1 MRKTPGL
8 IAAAA
13 GVLVIL
19 CVPAVAIAQTQLAAS
34 GMASL
39 APGTIQGLVIDD
51 AGAPIAGAV
60 VSALGSSSAFAVTD
74 RFGRFELRS
83 LTPGPYV
90 VRAHLSGYVASRGQV
105 IRVLPDRES

>member
-19 CVPAVAIAQTQLAAS
+19 CVPSLLLAQVPLSA
-34 GMASL
+34 GPVASL
-39 APGTIQGLVIDD
+39 APGTIQGLVVDES
-51 AGAPIAGAV
+51 GVPIAGAV

-74 RFGRFELRS
+74 RFGHFELRS
-83 LTPGPYV
+83 LQPGP
-90 VRAHLSGYVASRGQV
+90 
-105 IRVLPDRES
+105 

>member
-19 CVPAVAIAQTQLAAS
+19 CVPSLVSAQVIHPAAAV
-34 GMASL
+34 ASL
-39 APGTIQGLVIDD
+39 APGTIQGLVLDE
-51 AGAPIAGAV
+51 AGAPVVGAV

-74 RFGRFELRS
+74 RFGYFELRS
-83 LTPGPYV
+83 LQPGPYV
-90 VRAHLSGYVASRGQV
+90 VRAHLAGYLAPRAAS
-105 IRVLPDRES
+105 S